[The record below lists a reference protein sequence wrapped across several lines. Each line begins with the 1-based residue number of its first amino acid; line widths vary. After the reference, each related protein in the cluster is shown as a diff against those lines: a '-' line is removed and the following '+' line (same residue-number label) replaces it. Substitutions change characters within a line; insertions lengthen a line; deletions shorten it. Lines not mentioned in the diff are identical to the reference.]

1 MRRTAGDADENPH
14 LAPARVRAAL
24 RALDVRPS
32 REMGQ
37 NFLVDATALA
47 TALLEERFAQAGLV
61 RVEPGETPQAPL
73 QFTAVAGAGVHP
85 VG

>member
-1 MRRTAGDADENPH
+1 MIENP
-14 LAPARVRAAL
+14 
-24 RALDVRPS
+24 
-32 REMGQ
+32 
-37 NFLVDATALA
+37 LA